1 MPRRYCLATLAAV
14 LLAAPPA
21 LAQGAR
27 LSPTAPRV
35 LFAVTDSVKLDDGS
49 RARVRTTVTYDPV
62 AGEYVTLT
70 ETAPAGGPHAGGAG
84 RVLSRRVAAST
95 VAGPTAAEEAEAQA
109 LLAAHPA
116 LARVVGGAAHPVT
129 VRGGFPLVR
138 EGGACGPGSRCL
150 SYDVIEHPPGAPVRR
165 LRYVVVDLGA
175 LRMVS
180 ADADPVAD
188 SNLAT
193 PAARRQS
200 RSW

>member
-1 MPRRYCLATLAAV
+1 MLRLAALAAV

-21 LAQGAR
+21 LAQAER
-27 LSPTAPRV
+27 LSASAPRV
-35 LFAVTDSVKLDDGS
+35 LFAVTDSVKLDDGG
-49 RARVRTTVTYDPV
+49 RARVRTTVTYDPA
-62 AGEYVTLT
+62 AGEYVHLA
-70 ETAPAGGPHAGGAG
+70 ETASG
-84 RVLSRRVAAST
+84 RVLSRRVARST
-95 VAGPTAAEEAEAQA
+95 VVGPTAAEEAAAQA
-109 LLAAHPA
+109 LVASHPA

-138 EGGACGPGSRCL
+138 ERGACGPGSRCL
-150 SYDVIEHPPGAPVRR
+150 LYDVIEHVAGAAVRR
-165 LRYVVVDLGA
+165 LRYVIVDLGA
-175 LRMVS
+175 LRVVD

>member
-1 MPRRYCLATLAAV
+1 MV
-14 LLAAPPA
+14 LAAPPA

-27 LSPTAPRV
+27 LHPTAPRV
-35 LFAVTDSVKLDDGS
+35 LFAATDSVKLDDGS
-49 RARVRTTVTYDPV
+49 RARVRTTVTYDPA
-62 AGEYVTLT
+62 AGEYVHLA
-70 ETAPAGGPHAGGAG
+70 ETAPPGGAG

-95 VAGPTAAEEAEAQA
+95 VAGPTAAEAAAAQA
-109 LLAAHPA
+109 LIAAHPA
-116 LARVVGGAAHPVT
+116 LARVVGAAAHPVT
-129 VRGGFPLVR
+129 VHGGFPLAR

-150 SYDVIEHPPGAPVRR
+150 SYDVVERPPGAPVRR

-175 LRMVS
+175 LRVVS

-188 SNLAT
+188 SNLAH

>member
-1 MPRRYCLATLAAV
+1 MSLARLAALAV

-27 LSPTAPRV
+27 LSATAPRV
-35 LFAVTDSVKLDDGS
+35 LFAVADSVKLDDGG
-49 RARVRTTVTYDPV
+49 RALVRTTVTYDPA
-62 AGEYVTLT
+62 AGEYVHLA
-70 ETAPAGGPHAGGAG
+70 ETGAG

-95 VAGPTAAEEAEAQA
+95 VAGPTAGEDAEAQA
-109 LLAAHPA
+109 LVAAHPA
-116 LARVVGGAAHPVT
+116 LARVVAGAEHPVT
-129 VRGGFPLVR
+129 VRGGFPLAR

-150 SYDVIEHPPGAPVRR
+150 SYDVVEHPPGEPVRR

-175 LRMVS
+175 LRVVE
-180 ADADPVAD
+180 ADADPVAN